1 LLPENMFQHEKV
13 FSYSLIVHIFT
24 TKSIV
29 RRYQKVSKVS
39 KYAKGPEEPN
49 VPGFLEE
56 YKGQVGEVEI

>member
-1 LLPENMFQHEKV
+1 
-13 FSYSLIVHIFT
+13 
-24 TKSIV
+24 
-29 RRYQKVSKVS
+29 VSKVS